1 MSGTLAI
8 AAVSA
13 AIKYL
18 LLSLLPE
25 TAGVDSIGDIEISA
39 VAPDKVAE
47 DATGLNI
54 FFFRAT
60 VNSGWAA
67 NALPA
72 LNSAAAPI
80 ARPYLALDCSYI
92 LTAHA
97 AKDFQ
102 AEILLGYAM
111 QVLHENPVLPRQLIR
126 QALTSDLL
134 ITVDTPRAV
143 RDAIAAA
150 NLAEQVEQIKIAPEH
165 LSLEAL
171 SQVWST
177 LQTPYRPA
185 SVYKAGVV
193 LIESRQAARS
203 ALPVRGYNVYPL
215 PFRQPVIT
223 DVIAADGAGT
233 PILAGREAIVR
244 GARLRGDDTR
254 LRVGGSEL
262 AGNNLHVSDGEI
274 RFVLPAQTQA
284 GVNSVQVAHYLAL
297 GTPPVPHR
305 GVESNVAAFVL
316 QPQIVLVGDD
326 YQLAIVPPDGDT
338 PRLLR
343 VQVEPQVAS
352 TQSAMLLLNQFNP
365 PAGQPAAAYAID
377 ALPRAPG
384 SPPTAQLDFPIPAV
398 APGEYL
404 VRVRVDGAE
413 SSLEYTA
420 PHGYDRP
427 RVVIP

>member
-13 AIKYL
+13 ALKYL

-25 TAGVDSIGDIEISA
+25 TVGLESIGDIEVSA

-54 FFFRAT
+54 FFFRAS

-67 NALPA
+67 NALPSR
-72 LNSAAAPI
+72 NAAGAPI

-97 AKDFQ
+97 AKDFG
-102 AEILLGYAM
+102 AEMLLGYAM
-111 QVLHENPVLPRQLIR
+111 QVLHENPVLPRELIR
-126 QALTSDLL
+126 EALTSDLL
-134 ITVDTPRAV
+134 VTVDTPLAM

-150 NLAEQVEQIKIAPEH
+150 NLAEQVEQIKITPEY
-165 LSLEAL
+165 LSLDGL

-185 SVYKAGVV
+185 CAYKASVV

-203 ALPVRGYNVYPL
+203 ALPVRSYNVYPL
-215 PFRQPVIT
+215 PFRQPVVS
-223 DVIAADGAGT
+223 DVIAADGPGT
-233 PILAGREAIVR
+233 PIVTGKEIVVR
-244 GARLRGDDTR
+244 GARLRGEDTR
-254 LRVGGSEL
+254 LRVAGGEL
-262 AGNNLHVSDGEI
+262 AGNSLDVSDSEI
-274 RFVLPAQTQA
+274 RFALPAQAQA

-316 QPQIVLVGDD
+316 QPQIVLVGDE
-326 YQLAIVPPDGDT
+326 YQIAIVPPAGDT
-338 PRLLR
+338 PPLLR
-343 VQVEPQVAS
+343 VQVEPQVTA
-352 TQSAMLLLNQFNP
+352 TQRAGVLLNQFNP
-365 PAGQPAAAYAID
+365 LPGQAAAAYAFD

-413 SSLEYTA
+413 SPLEYTA
-420 PHGYDRP
+420 PQGYDRP
-427 RVVIP
+427 RVVVA